1 MIKSKS
7 PLMLKSG
14 AASESAREL
23 ADRIGAALAAQA
35 RGPIRLRLSVYAG
48 RGRRIHASRTEHF
61 AAQELLDQAGTVFA
75 VGNDAP
81 RGGALGDFIEL
92 SRAEARRF
100 LKKVAQGA

>member
-7 PLMLKSG
+7 PLFLKSG
-14 AASESAREL
+14 VASESAREL

-35 RGPIRLRLSVYAG
+35 RGPVRLRFSVYVG

-61 AAQELLDQAGTVFA
+61 AAQELLDQAGVAFT

-92 SRAEARRF
+92 ERSEARRF
-100 LKKVAQGA
+100 LKKVSH

>member
-23 ADRIGAALAAQA
+23 ADRISAALAAQA

-48 RGRRIHASRTEHF
+48 RGRRLHASRTEHF
-61 AAQELLDQAGTVFA
+61 AAQELLALAGIVFE
-75 VGNDAP
+75 VGNDAA

-92 SRAEARRF
+92 ARPEARRF
-100 LKKVAQGA
+100 LKKVSR

>member
-7 PLMLKSG
+7 PLFIKSG
-14 AASESAREL
+14 AASESARDL
-23 ADRIGAALAAQA
+23 AGRINAALAAQA

-48 RGRRIHASRTEHF
+48 RGRRIHASRAEHF
-61 AAQELLDQAGTVFA
+61 AAQELLAQAGMAFV

-92 SRAEARRF
+92 ARSEARRF
-100 LKKVAQGA
+100 LKKVAQ